1 MAKSKGRTS
10 SGTTSSSTTT
20 THSPSS
26 NHTSSGKQTAAPDKN
41 YVGSGVGSGMGGKK
55 TAAGAAA
62 VAVTGAAYALDAG
75 AVGDMAKWFGHALG
89 DLGGD
94 FFGGAMDGAGL
105 GGTMHT
111 VLFVAG
117 GVVILYVVMR

>member
-1 MAKSKGRTS
+1 MAKSKGHTS

-41 YVGSGVGSGMGGKK
+41 SVGSGVGSGMNGKK
-55 TAAGAAA
+55 KAAAGAA
-62 VAVTGAAYALDAG
+62 AVTGAAYALDAG
-75 AVGDMAKWFGHALG
+75 AVGDMANWFGHALG

-94 FFGGAMDGAGL
+94 FFGGAMEGAGL
-105 GGTMHT
+105 GGMNT

-117 GVVILYVVMR
+117 GVVILYIVMR

>member
-1 MAKSKGRTS
+1 MAKGSRGRTS

-20 THSPSS
+20 HTPSS
-26 NHTSSGKQTAAPDKN
+26 NHTSSGQQTAKPDKN
-41 YVGSGVGSGMGGKK
+41 SVGSGVGSGMNGKK
-55 TAAGAAA
+55 AAAGAA
-62 VAVTGAAYALDAG
+62 AVTGAAYALDAG

-105 GGTMHT
+105 GGTMYT